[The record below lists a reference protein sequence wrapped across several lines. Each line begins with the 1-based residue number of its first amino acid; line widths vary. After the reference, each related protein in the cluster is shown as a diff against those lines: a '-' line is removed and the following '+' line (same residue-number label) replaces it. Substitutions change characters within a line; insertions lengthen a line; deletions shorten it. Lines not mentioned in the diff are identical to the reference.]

1 MELHNLDIVQIEL
14 EFQAGKLS
22 SYDVHLVACVL
33 FVLSQQRRESF
44 MLIYASF

>member
-1 MELHNLDIVQIEL
+1 MELHNLDLVQIEL
-14 EFQAGKLS
+14 EIQAGKLF
-22 SYDVHLVACVL
+22 SYDLVACVL